1 MPAAGRLTPLL
12 LLAAALAAGESLTVH
27 PEGLERRTAT
37 PAAFDTD
44 IAFAPAAGGL
54 QASLVARSMRG
65 LGEDDWRKLLPIA
78 GTWTEPRIHHP
89 DRAFAPPAE
98 RERWG
103 VAGSDADWDQFSVQ
117 WDGWLR
123 VQDGPVD
130 LAARVDDSARL
141 WIDRDRD
148 GEPSLGEWNS
158 RTLRPLPGGQPTVLQ
173 RSVPAGTYALRLQY
187 EEGGGGNVISLL
199 WRRVG
204 EAAWTPVPALALA
217 GLPCLR
223 LDGPWT
229 VRATFSGSG
238 ELAVGDG
245 AVLASA
251 PAAGRLSI
259 AGRVRLAADLD
270 LPGCVLALGEDAV
283 LEVGRHRL
291 RVASLAGGGR
301 IALDGGEL
309 AVANGGSGPHLDGR
323 GSVRWQGDLALGGLA
338 DGIALSAGASGTLS
352 SPQRAAAASALR
364 APLATILPLGL
375 LPEGIGAAEIRLR
388 GAPDGAGLAAWRS
401 DRHGRWFQRVVAGR
415 LSGGE
420 HRQRVALGDGEAFS
434 PEGQAGTWDAGTAAE
449 CRRAGLL
456 LWCDRPAS
464 GLVEVEARW
473 LAQST
478 ASPRPALTLLGA
490 PPTAATTGTRIEIAC
505 IPEPFPARPLD
516 PESFALELVVTD
528 PAGRTT
534 RYAGFPD
541 QPFRR
546 RDRGDRE
553 ELVADGAQRF
563 ATRFRAR
570 SAGLHRLRLEA
581 RWGDGGSAAIDLP
594 PLAASGPDW
603 DGIAR
608 PDPADTRFLAAGG
621 RWVWPIGHNLHSNFD
636 VRSAEVLGTV
646 LTPDRGSFVREA
658 LLGRLIAAGGDGAE
672 VWLSPWNLGIEW
684 SDAWRGYHGTAR
696 PNLGNAWAMDRLL
709 EQAESAGAR
718 LVVTVFNHG
727 MARGTDGEGKE
738 NDWPHHPWR
747 TANGGWLATAAGLFT
762 DARARAAQAAQFRY
776 IAARWGD
783 SPAVLAWKLW
793 AENNLANATGEEKR
807 AWHAWA
813 GPAMAA
819 TDPWNHPVTT
829 HWSGDWRTA
838 DGPIAGDPGMTM
850 LTIDAYHGED
860 RLLAQLLA
868 DSTGDPGSGV
878 RGLGPYRKPILVT
891 EFGGSWRACPPERM
905 AAELA
910 SGGWAGL
917 ISGHA
922 GMPML
927 WWFEWID
934 QTGSYAHFG
943 ALRRFIAGEDLRGR
957 DAGPAAAAALAPGAE
972 LWCRMWR
979 RPGRILG
986 YLLDAAWGQAGGPG
1000 ELHAQASIDL
1010 GSVRA
1015 GAMRLQW
1022 WDADQGVVL
1031 REDAIEHP
1039 GGALVLRPPPFQRHL
1054 AFKLWR

>member
-1 MPAAGRLTPLL
+1 VGCLRPALIA
-12 LLAAALAAGESLTVH
+12 LLATALAGGESLTVH
-27 PEGLERRTAT
+27 PDGVERGTAA
-37 PAAFDTD
+37 PAVFDAAV
-44 IAFAPAAGGL
+44 AFAPPAGGL
-54 QASLVARSMRG
+54 RASLVARSLRG
-65 LGEDDWRKLLPIA
+65 LGEDDWRDGSLPIA
-78 GTWTEPRIHHP
+78 GTWTDARIHRP
-89 DRAFAPPAE
+89 DRAFGTAE
-98 RERWG
+98 ERARWG

-130 LAARVDDSARL
+130 IAARADDSSRL
-141 WIDRDRD
+141 WLDRDRD
-148 GEPSLGEWNS
+148 GEAAPGEWNS

-173 RSVPAGTYALRLQY
+173 RGVPPGTFAMRLQY
-187 EEGGGGNVISLL
+187 EEGGGGNAISLL
-199 WRRVG
+199 WRRSG
-204 EAAWTPVPALALA
+204 DAAWKPVPALALA
-217 GLPCLR
+217 GLPVLR
-223 LDGPWT
+223 LSGPWT
-229 VRATFSGSG
+229 VRSAFSGTG
-238 ELAVGDG
+238 ELEVGDG
-245 AVLASA
+245 AVLTSA
-251 PAAGRLSI
+251 PPTGRLSI

-270 LPGCVLALGEDAV
+270 LPGCTLALADDAL
-283 LEVGRHRL
+283 LEVGPHRL
-291 RVASLAGGGR
+291 RVAELAGYGGVALAGG
-301 IALDGGEL
+301 EL
-309 AVANGGSGPHLDGR
+309 SAGGGSGPRLTGR
-323 GSVRWQGDLALGGLA
+323 GTLRWQGALALGGLD
-338 DGIALSAGASGTLS
+338 DGIVLAASGPGTLS
-352 SPQRAAAASALR
+352 SPQRAAACSALR
-364 APLATILPLGL
+364 APLATILTLGI
-375 LPEGIGAAEIRLR
+375 LPDGVDTADIRLR
-388 GAPDGAGLAAWRS
+388 GAPAGAGLAAWRS
-401 DRHGRWFQRVVAGR
+401 DRHGRWFQRVA
-415 LSGGE
+415 SGQLDAGE
-420 HRQRVALGDGEAFS
+420 HRQRIAIGDRDAFA
-434 PEGQAGTWDAGTAAE
+434 PEGQAGTWDAATAAE

-456 LWCDRPAS
+456 VWCDRPAS
-464 GLVEVEARW
+464 GLAEVEAHWRR
-473 LAQST
+473 Q
-478 ASPRPALTLLGA
+478 PAAAAPPTLTLLGD
-490 PPTAATTGTRIEIAC
+490 PPTTAATGTRIELAC
-505 IPEPFPARPLD
+505 LPQPFPERPLD
-516 PESFALELVVTD
+516 PDAFALELAVTD
-528 PAGRTT
+528 PAGRTV

-553 ELVADGAQRF
+553 ELVADGPRRF
-563 ATRFRAR
+563 AVRFRAR
-570 SAGLHRLRLEA
+570 SAGLHRLRLSA
-581 RWGDGGSAAIDLP
+581 RWGDGGSASVELP
-594 PLAASGPDW
+594 PVAASGPDW

-608 PDPADTRFLAAGG
+608 PDAEDPRFLSAGG

-636 VRSAEVLGTV
+636 VRSAEVLDTV

-658 LLGRLIAAGGDGAE
+658 LLGRLITAGGDGAE

-684 SDAWRGYHGTAR
+684 SDAWRGYHGTGR

-709 EQAESAGAR
+709 EQAETAGAR

-747 TANGGWLATAAGLFT
+747 AANGGWLATAAGLFT

-819 TDPWNHPVTT
+819 ADPWSHPVTT

-917 ISGHA
+917 LSGHA

-934 QTGSYAHFG
+934 QTDGYAPFG

-957 DAGPAAAAALAPGAE
+957 NAGPAAATAQAPGAE

-979 RPGRILG
+979 RPGRVLG
-986 YLLDAAWGQAGGPG
+986 YLLDAQWGQVGGPG
-1000 ELHAQASIDL
+1000 ERHAAASIDL
-1010 GSVRA
+1010 GGVRA

-1022 WDADQGVVL
+1022 WDADLGTVVA
-1031 REDAIEHP
+1031 EQAIDHP
-1039 GGALVLRPPPFQRHL
+1039 GGALVLQAPPFQRHL